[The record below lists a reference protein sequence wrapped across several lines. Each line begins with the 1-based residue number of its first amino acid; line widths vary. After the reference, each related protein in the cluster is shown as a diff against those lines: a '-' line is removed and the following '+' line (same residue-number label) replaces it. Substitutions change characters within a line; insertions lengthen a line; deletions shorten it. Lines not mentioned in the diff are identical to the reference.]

1 MYAPEDAGRLCN
13 MGHYQ
18 SPNMVRDCF
27 RSSEPPSLVFRT
39 GRSDP
44 GIYPGKSEGVGSEIP
59 GSYTRTDPRVEENWG
74 ADA

>member
-27 RSSEPPSLVFRT
+27 RSSEPP
-39 GRSDP
+39 DMDCD
-44 GIYPGKSEGVGSEIP
+44 GKALS
-59 GSYTRTDPRVEENWG
+59 
-74 ADA
+74 

>member
-27 RSSEPPSLVFRT
+27 RSSEPPFEVWHNHVTCSFAGQLIFFMLLYCR
-39 GRSDP
+39 RSTCFNP
-44 GIYPGKSEGVGSEIP
+44 LLC
-59 GSYTRTDPRVEENWG
+59 T
-74 ADA
+74 A